1 MTCSIESMKWYKRSR
16 RSMNL
21 AHAIEEQSA
30 FGYAFDR
37 FSCNCEN
44 DMSFWS
50 SSSDIIP
57 KHLALNISF
66 ASLLKSL
73 PLFPRKPII
82 RGNTVHSGQK
92 FVFNVI
98 SIFFFTRL
106 YQRFFVKP
114 SNFGHLFLF
123 TEETESLIFEYF
135 TSDEIWTWEIFSRCV
150 MWWGDLEIWLK
161 LFSLGCQFISFI
173 KKLFRWIPT
182 ALCCCGWCTASLLS
196 DINKSLLMN
205 SDSCIELLRRKTRSV
220 AMMYLVV
227 ISFKKTSLMCHHIH
241 HQNEIQRWSKIVK
254 NDNFSVF

>member
-1 MTCSIESMKWYKRSR
+1 MTCPIESMKWYKRSR

-37 FSCNCEN
+37 FSYNCEN

-92 FVFNVI
+92 LVFNDI
-98 SIFFFTRL
+98 SNFYSLNSI

-114 SNFGHLFLF
+114 SNFGLLFLSMYWVDRKSDF
-123 TEETESLIFEYF
+123 WIFCLWWDLNLRF
-135 TSDEIWTWEIFSRCV
+135 FSHCV

-182 ALCCCGWCTASLLS
+182 ALCCGWCTASLLS

-241 HQNEIQRWSKIVK
+241 Q
-254 NDNFSVF
+254 

>member
-1 MTCSIESMKWYKRSR
+1 MTYPIESMKWYKRSR

-92 FVFNVI
+92 LVFNVNSNFFHSTLPKI
-98 SIFFFTRL
+98 LCETFQLWTPIFVYWVDRKSDFWIFCLWWDLNLRIFFPL
-106 YQRFFVKP
+106 CNVMGRF
-114 SNFGHLFLF
+114 
-123 TEETESLIFEYF
+123 
-135 TSDEIWTWEIFSRCV
+135 R
-150 MWWGDLEIWLK
+150 DL
-161 LFSLGCQFISFI
+161 
-173 KKLFRWIPT
+173 T
-182 ALCCCGWCTASLLS
+182 
-196 DINKSLLMN
+196 
-205 SDSCIELLRRKTRSV
+205 
-220 AMMYLVV
+220 
-227 ISFKKTSLMCHHIH
+227 
-241 HQNEIQRWSKIVK
+241 
-254 NDNFSVF
+254 

>member
-1 MTCSIESMKWYKRSR
+1 MTCPIESMKWYKRSR

-82 RGNTVHSGQK
+82 RGNMVHSGQK
-92 FVFNVI
+92 LVFYDISNFFSLDFTKDSLWNLPTLDTYFFVYWGNRKSEFWLFYLWWDLN
-98 SIFFFTRL
+98 L
-106 YQRFFVKP
+106 RFF
-114 SNFGHLFLF
+114 SH
-123 TEETESLIFEYF
+123 
-135 TSDEIWTWEIFSRCV
+135 CV

-182 ALCCCGWCTASLLS
+182 ALCCGWCTASLLS

-241 HQNEIQRWSKIVK
+241 Q
-254 NDNFSVF
+254 

>member
-1 MTCSIESMKWYKRSR
+1 MTFPVESMKWYKRIR

-92 FVFNVI
+92 LVFMTFPI
-98 SIFFFTRL
+98 FFTRL

-114 SNFGHLFLF
+114 SSFGHLFLS
-123 TEETESLIFEYF
+123 TEVIENLIFEYF
-135 TSDEIWTWEIFSRCV
+135 ASDGIWTWEFFSPLCNV
-150 MWWGDLEIWLK
+150 MGRFRDL
-161 LFSLGCQFISFI
+161 
-173 KKLFRWIPT
+173 T
-182 ALCCCGWCTASLLS
+182 
-196 DINKSLLMN
+196 
-205 SDSCIELLRRKTRSV
+205 
-220 AMMYLVV
+220 
-227 ISFKKTSLMCHHIH
+227 
-241 HQNEIQRWSKIVK
+241 
-254 NDNFSVF
+254 